1 VNYLK
6 QEKSTSKN
14 IKSDATRHAVQ
25 DNLETAIQILRQ
37 NKSGGFALFVGRDRR
52 YLVQC
57 DTIPWYYRCDKV
69 FITSLLQIEDKDLV
83 GCIAMDVS
91 ECAFGYLSNG
101 VQFIKSIESGIQ
113 SKHRAGGQ
121 SSQRFK
127 HLREEAKHNW
137 FKRIAEYA
145 REYFLDNKQVKY
157 LVVHGESFTKAEF
170 LDGDYLEYRLQKKA
184 TKSDGC
190 YAGHDG
196 LFEANN
202 KINQQ

>member
-1 VNYLK
+1 MNYLK

-14 IKSDATRHAVQ
+14 IKSDATRRAVQ
-25 DNLETAIQILRQ
+25 ENLETAIQILRQ
-37 NKSGGFALFVGRDRR
+37 NKSGGFALFVGQNHR
-52 YLVQC
+52 YIIYS
-57 DTIPWYYRCDKV
+57 DMIPWYYRCDKI
-69 FITSLLQIEDKDLV
+69 FITSLLQVEEKDLI

-91 ECAFGYLSNG
+91 ECAFGYLNNG
-101 VQFIKSIESGIQ
+101 VQLIKSIESGIQ

-127 HLREEAKHNW
+127 HLRAEAKHNW

-145 REYFLDNKQVKY
+145 REYFLDNKQVKS
-157 LVVHGESFTKAEF
+157 LVIHGESFTKSEF
-170 LDGDYLEYRLQKKA
+170 LNGEYLEYRLQA
-184 TKSDGC
+184 ISRKSDGC

-202 KINQQ
+202 KFK